1 MSPEVMNKLRIIED
15 CGRNS
20 QMKLKGGNGRSPS
33 RRTALGLGGCNGQ
46 LCGFPSR
53 DAAGEFADG
62 GESAAL
68 QKTGGDGGAVAPCA
82 IDKQRAVVR
91 QGFKILHH
99 LIEGH
104 ADAVLDVLLSALARR
119 ANIDGEGRLVRR

>member
-46 LCGFPSR
+46 LCGFPGR
-53 DAAGEFADG
+53 DATGEFADR

-68 QKTGGDGGAVAPCA
+68 QKTGGDGGAVAPRA
-82 IDKQRAVVR
+82 IDKQGAVGGQRFQIIRPGV
-91 QGFKILHH
+91 
-99 LIEGH
+99 
-104 ADAVLDVLLSALARR
+104 
-119 ANIDGEGRLVRR
+119 